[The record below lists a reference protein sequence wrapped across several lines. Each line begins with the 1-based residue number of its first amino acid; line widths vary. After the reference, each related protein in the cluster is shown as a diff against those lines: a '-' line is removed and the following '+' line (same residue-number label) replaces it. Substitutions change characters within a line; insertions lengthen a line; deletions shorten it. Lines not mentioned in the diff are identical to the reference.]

1 MTADTATP
9 QRSGQL
15 SARVL
20 DWIAHEQVAVLDAR
34 DRHVLAGLDG
44 DCYLFDT
51 RSGLS
56 VQLNGPAALLV
67 EALLASPHRAHALA
81 AEVSARYSEADVRQA
96 MAECSQLLELLR
108 RQQTPPPA
116 PEQARPGYNLSLN
129 AGMACNLACTYCD
142 PLGYRRKTRGQSMSE
157 QTARQALD
165 FFFAQLPPDQTGCVT
180 YSIGGEP
187 LLYRRLLD
195 TVAAYTSDLRDRG
208 IRATQYL
215 STNGLLLSDG
225 TLEYLRVSGLN
236 FGLSLDGPP
245 QAHDA
250 CRVGPDG
257 RPTAAAATAAAQ
269 KVLDRFP
276 HTTVSAVLTAHFPH
290 PLAVYRH
297 LLDLGF
303 QRIIVKPV
311 RARPQ
316 EPHAFTPENLH
327 VLQDGYREYARFF
340 AGALAEGRRE
350 IFAAINPHDYF
361 ARFVLRVFRREKHAY
376 RCGAASMA
384 NLTVAPDGSF
394 YPCEGFVGQEEY
406 RLGDVTSGFNE
417 AAMARFAALYV
428 DEKPGCQDCWARYLC
443 GGGCY
448 LLGLMVNGDIATPDP
463 AECELTRFL
472 VEQAIG
478 VLHEVQRRRPE
489 ALAELK
495 AWCDTQGWY
504 GKETVIARMVA
515 AKPER
520 IELPM
525 LGDERE
531 VDPQMMQMIA
541 DG

>member
-1 MTADTATP
+1 VG
-9 QRSGQL
+9 SEC
-15 SARVL
+15 SALLGTEEWLRRERL
-20 DWIAHEQVAVLDAR
+20 AVPHGR
-34 DRHVLAGLDG
+34 DIHVLASSNEN
-44 DCYLFDT
+44 CYLFDT
-51 RSGLS
+51 CSGLS
-56 VQLNGPAALLV
+56 VRLDGPAALLAQ
-67 EALLASPHRAHALA
+67 ALFADVDRGRVLA
-81 AEVSARYSEADVRQA
+81 AELAATYGGVDVQQA
-96 MAECSQLLELLR
+96 MAECSQLLEFLR
-108 RQQTPPPA
+108 HQQIPPPA

-142 PLGYRRKTRGQSMSE
+142 PFGYRQKTRGQSMSE

-165 FFFAQLPPDQTGCVT
+165 FFFAQVPPDQTGCVT

-195 TVAAYTSDLRDRG
+195 VVANYTRELRDRG

-225 TLEYLRVSGLN
+225 TLEYLRVSGIT

-276 HTTVSAVLTAHFPH
+276 HTTVSAVLTAHFPE

-327 VLQDGYREYARFF
+327 LLQDGYREYARYF
-340 AGALAEGRRE
+340 ADALAAGRRE

-384 NLTVAPDGSF
+384 NLTVAPDGGF

-406 RLGDVTSGFNE
+406 RLGDVTSGFDE

-448 LLGLMVNGDIATPDP
+448 LLGLMVNHDIATPDP

-472 VEQAIG
+472 VEQAIA

-495 AWCDTQGWY
+495 QWCDTQGWY
-504 GKETVIARMVA
+504 GKETLISRMSRSQ
-515 AKPER
+515 PER

-531 VDPQMMQMIA
+531 REPQM
-541 DG
+541 DTDRHR